1 MITDYTETDIIDYL
15 ESRGLQPEF
24 SPNKTRFRHP
34 QRLSR
39 IAIINHNKGKAFTL
53 RFSNPMFEFIDRWK
67 LSPEGELPVGIEM
80 EELKVILDDFFF
92 IEPNNTNWAL
102 TFEERLPEIK
112 EILQRHA
119 TRQQRTNNYELSYE
133 DLYQIASI
141 KAYEIYC
148 QYGDKPTF
156 EFQCLIS
163 RSIERR
169 IASLLSKHYVSKCR
183 TMEMVSLS
191 TEMGDIIPEIL
202 QNNEL
207 DPADWE
213 EYTEKLNK
221 NERILLE
228 SVIHPSP
235 VLRRDNFI
243 ENLRFKHI
251 KAQSPKKRIPLPKYK
266 LNKIARVSD
275 ISVEELETA
284 YTNLSS
290 TIKSSAWEELIE
302 VPNATNDIT

>member
-1 MITDYTETDIIDYL
+1 MTDYTETDIIDYL
-15 ESRGLQPEF
+15 ENRGLQPEF

-39 IAIINHNKGKAFTL
+39 IAIINHSKGGTFTL
-53 RFSNPMFEFIDRWK
+53 RFSNPVFEFIDRWK
-67 LSPEGELPVGIEM
+67 ISPEGELPINIGLED
-80 EELKVILDDFFF
+80 LKVILDDFFF
-92 IEPNNTNWAL
+92 IEPNNKTWPL
-102 TFEERLPEIK
+102 SFEERLPEIK
-112 EILQRHA
+112 EIIHRHA
-119 TRQQRTNNYELSYE
+119 TRQQRSNNYELSYE
-133 DLYQIASI
+133 DLYQISLI

-156 EFQCLIS
+156 EFQCVVS

-183 TMEMVSLS
+183 TMEVVSLS
-191 TEMGDIIPEIL
+191 TEMGDMIPEIT
-202 QNNEL
+202 QNREL

-213 EYTEKLNK
+213 EYTQKLNK

-235 VLRRDNFI
+235 ALRRDNLI

-251 KAQSPKKRIPLPKYK
+251 KAQAPKKRIPSPKYK
-266 LNKIARVSD
+266 FNKIARASD

-290 TIKSSAWEELIE
+290 TIKSSAWEELLE
-302 VPNATNDIT
+302 VPNANDITK